1 MKESQSLPS
10 TMLESIEET
19 NPEVT
24 KFSSVLSLKQDIQ
37 QSSISHSIKESL
49 HHSHPLEII
58 SDSSNDAFTFICTHP
73 QLYLSSSP
81 INKTESSSIQSGLV
95 HKNDSLSFQSVKSDM
110 NESSSVQPV
119 KSTKR
124 ESLMVQ
130 PATSTERESLSLPTK
145 SNKRESL
152 TVQPA
157 TSTKRESLSIPTKSN
172 KRESLSLQP
181 AKSNKRESISSLP
194 STSKKHPRTTLT
206 EEVSTSSSPP
216 DKPFPCLFFILFTH
230 T

>member
-1 MKESQSLPS
+1 
-10 TMLESIEET
+10 MLASIEET

-81 INKTESSSIQSGLV
+81 LDRTESSSIQSGLV
-95 HKNDSLSFQSVKSDM
+95 HKNDSLSFQSVKPDM

-130 PATSTERESLSLPTK
+130 PATSTERESLSLPAK

-152 TVQPA
+152 
-157 TSTKRESLSIPTKSN
+157 LLPT
-172 KRESLSLQP
+172 
-181 AKSNKRESISSLP
+181 KSNKRESISSLP

-206 EEVSTSSSPP
+206 EEVSTSSSP
-216 DKPFPCLFFILFTH
+216 DKPFPCLFFILFIH